1 MRKAYEVGH
10 AQIHEPRPSVNH
22 SVLVESSSYRMNWRS
37 DDGGDPTMIRKR
49 MAPPRV
55 PTDDEARWAL
65 FLDIDG
71 TLLDIAP
78 SPDQVVVPP
87 GLCYILRR
95 HGGLWFGWS
104 GEIAEET
111 STTPRITHAGQTT
124 FAAIDL
130 GRLDYQEYYSGFSNG
145 TLWPLCHYR
154 LGMLKYSRQ
163 EFDGYRRVNATFAR
177 ALASLVGSDDLIWVH
192 DYQLIPFGA
201 ELRQLGLKNRIGF
214 FFHTPFPAASVLE
227 LLPQHE
233 VLIDALGS
241 YDLVGFQTEHD
252 LQAFQ
257 DYIVTKVGGSIFPG
271 GVIAARGST
280 FRAGVFAIGIDTQ
293 EFARMAEV
301 AAYSPETVRL
311 KQSLA
316 DRRLIIGVDRLDV
329 SKGLPNRFE
338 AYERLLRNWAE
349 HRARVTLL
357 QVTPRSRTEVA
368 SYRELGRQLEQAAGR
383 INGTYAEFD
392 WAPIRYLNRTLS
404 QKTLAGFYRLSQ
416 VGLVTPL
423 RDGMNLVAK
432 EYVAAQDAEDP
443 GVLVL
448 SCFAGAAREL
458 DGALIVNPF
467 DIDQLAEAVHQA
479 LLMPLEERQTRWA
492 SMMSVLR
499 RNTVSTWCDRFIR
512 SLRNMSYPQDL
523 QTESPDMN
531 RQRIRRSMVLPAV
544 L

>member
-1 MRKAYEVGH
+1 MEKLVIVSNRVLLPRERSARAGGLAVG
-10 AQIHEPRPSVNH
+10 V
-22 SVLVESSSYRMNWRS
+22 
-37 DDGGDPTMIRKR
+37 G
-49 MAPPRV
+49 
-55 PTDDEARWAL
+55 
-65 FLDIDG
+65 
-71 TLLDIAP
+71 
-78 SPDQVVVPP
+78 
-87 GLCYILRR
+87 YILRR

-111 STTPRITHAGQTT
+111 STTPRITRAGETT
-124 FAAIDL
+124 FAAVDL
-130 GRLDYQEYYSGFSNG
+130 GRLDYQEYYSGFANG
-145 TLWPLCHYR
+145 TLWPLFHYR
-154 LGMLKYSRQ
+154 LGMLEYSRQ
-163 EFDGYRRVNATFAR
+163 EFDGYRRVNAIFAR
-177 ALASLVGSDDLIWVH
+177 ALASLVGSADLIWVH
-192 DYQLIPFGA
+192 DYHLIPFGA

-241 YDLVGFQTEHD
+241 YDLVGFQTEQD

-257 DYIVTKVGGSIFPG
+257 DYIVTKAGGSILPG
-271 GVIAARGST
+271 GVIAARGRT

-293 EFARMAEV
+293 KFARMAEA

-311 KQSLA
+311 KQSLTG
-316 DRRLIIGVDRLDV
+316 RRLIIGVDRLDV

-338 AYERLLRNWAE
+338 AYERLLRNWPE

-357 QVTPRSRTEVA
+357 QVAPRSRTEVA

-404 QKTLAGFYRLSQ
+404 QKTLAGFYRLSR

-432 EYVAAQDAEDP
+432 EYVAAQDAADP

-448 SCFAGAAREL
+448 SRFAGAAREL

-467 DIDQLAEAVHQA
+467 DIDQLAEAIHQA

-499 RNTVSTWCDRFIR
+499 RNTVSTWCDGFIR
-512 SLRNMSYPQDL
+512 SLRNMSPQEL
-523 QTESPDMN
+523 QTKSPDMN
-531 RQRIRRSMVLPAV
+531 RQQSRRSIVLPAV
-544 L
+544 M